1 MAYNDR
7 PGGVT
12 LVAVI
17 AWITAVLQIG
27 LSILILTG
35 AIAPAGVSV
44 PSAWIGVVVGVITL
58 LVSFGLFGANRI
70 ARVIVTASLGL
81 SILSSILQAAT
92 HQDANVLVGAI
103 ITIVLAGIGIALLYT
118 ARANRFFA

>member
-7 PGGVT
+7 PVGVT

-27 LSILILTG
+27 LSILVLVG
-35 AIAPAGVSV
+35 VIAPTGVSM
-44 PSAWIGVVVGVITL
+44 PSAWVGVIVGVITL
-58 LVSFGLFGANRI
+58 LVSFGLFGARPI

-81 SILSSILQAAT
+81 TILSSILQAVA
-92 HQDANVLVGAI
+92 HRDANVLVGSI
-103 ITIVLAGIGIALLYT
+103 ITIALAGFGIALLYT